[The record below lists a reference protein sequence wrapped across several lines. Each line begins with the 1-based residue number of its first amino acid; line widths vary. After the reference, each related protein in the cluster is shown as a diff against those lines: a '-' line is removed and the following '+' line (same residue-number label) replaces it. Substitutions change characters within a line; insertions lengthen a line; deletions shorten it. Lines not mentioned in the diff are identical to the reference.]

1 METPEVLAGVKQCL
15 VSVFGVDGDALTPNT
30 SLASLGI
37 ESIDVLDVLFKI
49 DTTFGISTSMR
60 ELRMHMFGTVPESE
74 LFDENGQVT
83 ATGLEQLRKALPGL
97 DPERL
102 GPGFNQD
109 QLLELFTVQHLVD
122 LVDAKLA
129 VKAAEA

>member
-1 METPEVLAGVKQCL
+1 MESPEVLAGVKQCL
-15 VSVFGVDGDALTPNT
+15 VSVFGVDGNTLTPNT

-60 ELRMHMFGTVPESE
+60 ELRTHMFGAVPESE
-74 LFDENGQVT
+74 VFDENGQVT
-83 ATGLEQLRKALPGL
+83 AAGLEQLQKALPGF
-97 DPERL
+97 DPQKL
-102 GPGFNQD
+102 GPEFNQE